1 MVDQPE
7 YGANTGYLVD
17 SINITFNVKLLN
29 FDDIKGLFLDKG
41 LSAAQLAKK
50 YGVSKTVI
58 LEGLHKIGVKVG
70 GGGERMTNPQNY
82 RCKNPPYGFL
92 VKDGKLVPNK
102 REMKVCRLIVELIDR
117 RGFSSTATARE
128 LEAKGFKT
136 RGGSD
141 NWDHSAVR
149 RIFERWQGKL

>member
-29 FDDIKGLFLDKG
+29 FDEIKDLFLDKG
-41 LSAAQLAKK
+41 LSATQLAKK

-102 REMKVCRLIVELIDR
+102 REMKVCRLIVELMGR
-117 RGFSSTATARE
+117 QGLSSTAAARE
-128 LEAKGFKT
+128 LETKRFKT
-136 RGGSD
+136 RGGSE